1 MPVVLHTMY
10 DPNASIF
17 ERLFNDV
24 AHEFNQEEINYIE
37 KNGSTIEKVRTALGK
52 VAPDRLGE
60 GLTLEVLIGEAN
72 SQDAQPAGA
81 VEPNVIDP
89 QDPANE
95 GKTGA
100 DTAAE

>member
-1 MPVVLHTMY
+1 MY
-10 DPNASIF
+10 DANASIF

-24 AHEFNQEEINYIE
+24 AHEFNQEEIDYIE

-52 VAPDRLGE
+52 VPPHRLGE
-60 GLTLEVLIGEAN
+60 GMTLETLIGEAN
-72 SQDAQPAGA
+72 SQDAQDPNA

-89 QDPANE
+89 SDPRNE

-100 DTAAE
+100 DTANE